1 MNVLRPIYSSCFRWR
16 TSIRYA
22 GPVHRAG
29 GQGALR
35 QQSYWDW
42 GEASCH
48 SRYYLMSSE
57 PQYHPIC
64 STPNTTLCLPAPIQ
78 PYVTLRFTIPPFS
91 KPQNLKTSYKRI
103 QLETAV
109 GPVAHKHRYS
119 PLSLEN
125 EKAWES
131 HVHVKCQHLFLKIA
145 KRISLLLGSHIM
157 MWAMFLQDV
166 KVYNTLLE
174 FPELLSKLRQ

>member
-22 GPVHRAG
+22 GPVHRTG

-48 SRYYLMSSE
+48 SRYYLMSS
-57 PQYHPIC
+57 
-64 STPNTTLCLPAPIQ
+64 TNTTLCLPAPIQ
-78 PYVTLRFTIPPFS
+78 PCVTLRFTIPPFS

-103 QLETAV
+103 QLEIAV

-119 PLSLEN
+119 
-125 EKAWES
+125 WECMR
-131 HVHVKCQHLFLKIA
+131 VTCTCQHLFLKIA